1 MTEDRIHRTRSDDG
15 TEIAARVHGDG
26 PPLVFVHGGLGDDHL
41 GWSSVVP
48 WLTDQF
54 TCYTMSTRGRG
65 LSGHSTDF
73 SPDRIVQD
81 IIAVVESLGEP
92 AGLVGHS
99 GGALQ
104 SLAAAQHTTAISAV
118 AAYEPPVIEV
128 ISQDMSTRFA
138 DTVAQVGEVAAG
150 GRLAQAARTWMA
162 FATND
167 DELAALSAEVFEAQ
181 GPNVPI
187 QLQQWAEGF
196 EADGPSPTAP
206 SQLARITAPV
216 LLLHGTQS
224 EPHPWITDGVRHV
237 ADHVPDVQVRE
248 ITGAGHIGPVVQ
260 PESVATQ
267 LSRFFTAIRHRGQAF
282 GTDPRQ

>member
-1 MTEDRIHRTRSDDG
+1 MHEDRIHRTSSDDG
-15 TEIAARVHGDG
+15 TEIAARVHGHG

-41 GWSSVVP
+41 GWPTVVP
-48 WLTDQF
+48 WLADQF

-73 SPDRIVQD
+73 SPGRVVQD
-81 IIAVVESLGEP
+81 VVAVVESLGEP
-92 AGLVGHS
+92 VGLVGHS

-104 SLAAAQHTTAISAV
+104 SLAAAQHTTAISGV
-118 AAYEPPVIEV
+118 AAYEPPVLEV
-128 ISQDMSTRFA
+128 ISEDMSTRFA
-138 DTVAQVGEVAAG
+138 DTVAQVREVAAE
-150 GRLAQAARTWMA
+150 GRLPEAARTWMA

-167 DELAALSAEVFEAQ
+167 DELAALSPEVFEAQ
-181 GPNVPI
+181 GPNVPV

-206 SQLARITAPV
+206 SQLARLTVPV
-216 LLLHGTQS
+216 LLLHGTRS

-248 ITGAGHIGPVVQ
+248 ITGAGHIGPVLE
-260 PESVATQ
+260 PEAVATQ
-267 LSRFFTAIRHRGQAF
+267 LAQFFTAAMG
-282 GTDPRQ
+282 